1 MKYNK
6 NDFGDTI
13 HIAVQALEALKA
25 ERELREQVEAQL
37 EAQKGKVLFA
47 EALQADTNSIKVEDM
62 AIKLKQSGVET
73 GKERLFAWL
82 REHGYVYRQPCGQ
95 NLPTHKSLA
104 LGVMEVKY
112 SASLKT
118 NGKAHVNRTP
128 MITPKGRAYFFDKV
142 MADKE
147 NINAKE
153 AAKKAEKRKRDNE
166 ARKAK
171 RQANKAG

>member
-1 MKYNK
+1 MRYDETNV
-6 NDFGDTI
+6 NVVI
-13 HIAVQALEALKA
+13 RVLEEL
-25 ERELREQVEAQL
+25 ERERHLRAQAEAQL
-37 EAQKGKVLFA
+37 DAQKGKVLFA
-47 EALQADTNSIKVEDM
+47 EALQADDNSIKVEDL

-73 GKERLFAWL
+73 GKERLYTWL

-95 NLPTHKSLA
+95 NLPTQKSLA

-118 NGKAHVNRTP
+118 NGKSHMHRTT
-128 MITPKGRAYFFDKV
+128 MITPKGRVYFFDKV

-147 NINAKE
+147 RINAIEAEKK
-153 AAKKAEKRKRDNE
+153 AAKVKRDSE

-171 RQANKAG
+171 RQANKVG